1 VKAAA
6 PAVVFDVACSFI
18 CVLPSKS
25 LYIKSSAIAFFFF
38 VILKINPAYSITL
51 FFFLFKTYLQLL
63 NIISCEK
70 NNNLTPRR
78 SAIFLNS
85 KQLYFLCPFSLHF
98 HTNLHPWREMQGI
111 NGLAN
116 IALMVTKQP
125 TTNKFDENKNNRRAH
140 VRKQKI
146 TDYLSITFRLTETG
160 NFATSSPA
168 HYHSHYLSLR
178 HKTP

>member
-70 NNNLTPRR
+70 
-78 SAIFLNS
+78 I
-85 KQLYFLCPFSLHF
+85 
-98 HTNLHPWREMQGI
+98 I
-111 NGLAN
+111 
-116 IALMVTKQP
+116 I
-125 TTNKFDENKNNRRAH
+125 
-140 VRKQKI
+140 
-146 TDYLSITFRLTETG
+146 
-160 NFATSSPA
+160 
-168 HYHSHYLSLR
+168 
-178 HKTP
+178 